1 MSKPERPIVETEG
14 FLNKWVEQK
23 VSYNKRDL
31 LTYAIGIGCT
41 ELNFVYENNPG
52 FAAFPTYPIVLGFKG
67 TDQDVVTFPSPAMM
81 EGPAMPPLPGVRVG
95 LDGEREI
102 IKLRPIPTDGSDLT
116 LRTRFI
122 GVHKRGS
129 GASVENEAELI
140 DKDGNVIYKIISG
153 SFLVGAKGFK
163 DSGRTNSEKCPP
175 PKRAPDA
182 VVEMPTSEYMAQV
195 YRLSGDYNPL
205 HVDPD
210 FATLAGFQAPILHGL
225 CSYGITARA
234 VVKQF
239 CNNDPSKF
247 RSIKARFASPVMP
260 GNTIVVEMWKEGDK
274 VILQSKVKETGK
286 VCINNAYVMLESS
299 KL

>member
-1 MSKPERPIVETEG
+1 MAKKAPVETSSY
-14 FLNKWVEQK
+14 LNKWVEQK

-31 LTYAIGIGCT
+31 LTYAVGIGCT
-41 ELNFVYENNPG
+41 ELNFVFENNPT

-67 TDQDVVTFPSPAMM
+67 SDQDVVTFPSAAMM
-81 EGPAMPPLPGVRVG
+81 EGPAMPPLPGVKVG

-102 IKLRPIPTDGSDLT
+102 IKLAPIPTDGSELT

-129 GASVENEAELI
+129 GASVENEAELL
-140 DKDGNVIYKIISG
+140 DSKGNVVYKIISG
-153 SFLVGAKGFK
+153 SFLVGAKNFV
-163 DSGRTNSEKCPP
+163 DSGTSNSEKVPL

-182 VVEMPTSEYMAQV
+182 VLEMPTSEYQAQV

-210 FATLAGFQAPILHGL
+210 FATLAGFKAPILHGL

-234 VVKQF
+234 VIKQF
-239 CNNDPSKF
+239 CNNDPAKF

-260 GNTIVVEMWKEGDK
+260 GNTIVVEMWKEGNK

-286 VCINNAYVMLESS
+286 VCINNAYVMLEGS